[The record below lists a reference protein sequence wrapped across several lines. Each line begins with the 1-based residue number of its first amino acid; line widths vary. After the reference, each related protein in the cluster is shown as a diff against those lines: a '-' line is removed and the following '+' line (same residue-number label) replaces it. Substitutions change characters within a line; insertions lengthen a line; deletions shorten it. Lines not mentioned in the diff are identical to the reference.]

1 MSKAIEI
8 FDKLCLL
15 ILIELDDFWS
25 NLTLILGA
33 KITSKSFKNRFGC
46 PRTFQK
52 APGGSMRLPRGAKS
66 VSEEPPKCLRDGLQP
81 PLRTHIIMKI
91 HHAST
96 PWKINLKTL
105 VLPEKAWNYMHI
117 GRTLRWQMVIQK
129 RKKASYHYRSNSL
142 WQLITQKRNSLWQ
155 LINQRRKSPCQ
166 AI

>member
-1 MSKAIEI
+1 MSEAIQ
-8 FDKLCLL
+8 FLDKSFLL
-15 ILIELDDFWS
+15 ILIDLDDFWCKL
-25 NLTLILGA
+25 NLILGV
-33 KITSKSFKNRFGC
+33 KITSKSFKSRFGC
-46 PRTFQK
+46 RRSFQE

-66 VSEEPPKCLRDGLQP
+66 VSEEPPKWLRDGRQP

-129 RKKASYHYRSNSL
+129 RKKASYYYKSNSL
-142 WQLITQKRNSLWQ
+142 WQLITQK
-155 LINQRRKSPCQ
+155 IKSPCQ